1 MTGDGR
7 RAILLDRD
15 GTLLSTDEH
24 LGDPGLVALVP
35 GAADALRALG
45 ARGWLRVVVTNQS
58 GVARRFFTEER
69 YREVEAA
76 FLAAIRAGG
85 GDLEAIY
92 VCHHLPEAADIRWAK
107 DCDCR
112 KPRPGMILRAAAEH
126 ARRDAREPLAPGRVE
141 RRAGAE
147 RDHDADDGERVARLH
162 EHRAVAGR
170 HATARRSPALPLGAP
185 GEAALH
191 ALAHDAS
198 SLSASAPSSSSS
210 PLVPSG
216 ITWITVRAELTR

>member
-126 ARRDAREPLAPGRVE
+126 GIDLARSVMVGDALRDL
-141 RRAGAE
+141 
-147 RDHDADDGERVARLH
+147 D
-162 EHRAVAGR
+162 AGR
-170 HATARRSPALPLGAP
+170 NAGVGTGVLVRTGKGRASESMALGRGLADGVLDSIADLP
-185 GEAALH
+185 GL
-191 ALAHDAS
+191 LQ
-198 SLSASAPSSSSS
+198 P
-210 PLVPSG
+210 
-216 ITWITVRAELTR
+216 T